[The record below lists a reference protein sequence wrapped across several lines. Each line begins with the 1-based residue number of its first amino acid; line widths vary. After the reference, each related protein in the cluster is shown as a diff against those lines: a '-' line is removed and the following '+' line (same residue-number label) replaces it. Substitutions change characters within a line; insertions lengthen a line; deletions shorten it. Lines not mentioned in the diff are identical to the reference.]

1 MIPYGRQSIDADDI
15 EAVARALQS
24 DYLTTGPMVEA
35 FEQAFA
41 EAVGA
46 KYAVA
51 VNNGTA
57 ALHLAMLVAGIG
69 SGDRVVT
76 SPNTFLA
83 SANCAAMVG
92 AIPDF
97 VDIDPISYNLCS
109 QALAEGW
116 QVDTKAV
123 VAVAYGGQACDMPAI
138 AELAR
143 AKGALVIEDGCHGV
157 GGGFAVDDKAYKI
170 GGHPWADMTT
180 FSFHPVKG
188 MTTGEG
194 GMLVSNNLSYA
205 QQARKLRSHGM
216 TRNAGEFI
224 GFGSEHSAMMEQG
237 TWYYEMQALGYN
249 YRLSDVQ
256 CALGLSQLKKL
267 PTFIQRRREIVARYN
282 AAFADVTCLQPP
294 QLRAVKDVNLISWH
308 LYTVLIDFAALGRS
322 RSIVMHQLREMGI
335 ATQVLYIPVYLQ
347 PYYQQAFGYRAGKCP
362 RAEAYYQQALSLP
375 LFPGLSD
382 EEVQHTIN
390 SVYQVFKGCGVA
402 MNA

>member
-1 MIPYGRQSIDADDI
+1 MIPYGRQSIDTDDI
-15 EAVARALQS
+15 AAVTRVLQS
-24 DYLTTGPMVEA
+24 DFLTTGPMVEA

-51 VNNGTA
+51 VSHGTA

-69 SGDRVVT
+69 AGDRVVT

-83 SANCAAMVG
+83 SANCVAMVG

-109 QALAEGW
+109 KALAEGW
-116 QVDTKAV
+116 QSDTKAV

-138 AELAR
+138 AKLAR

-157 GGGFAVDDKAYKI
+157 GGGFAVDGKAYKI

-180 FSFHPVKG
+180 FSFHPVKS

-194 GMLVSNNLSYA
+194 GMLVTNNPAYA

-216 TRNAGEFI
+216 TRNSEEFV
-224 GFGSEHSAMMEQG
+224 GLGSGCSAMQEQG
-237 TWYYEMQALGYN
+237 DWYYEMQALGYN
-249 YRLSDVQ
+249 YRLCDVQ

-267 PTFIQRRREIVARYN
+267 PTFKRRRREIVARYN
-282 AAFADVTCLQPP
+282 AAFADISCLQTP
-294 QLRAVKDVNLISWH
+294 QLRSAKDVDLISWH
-308 LYTVLIDFAALGRS
+308 LYTVLVDFTSLGRS
-322 RSIVMHQLREMGI
+322 RNDIMHQLREMGI

-347 PYYQQAFGYRAGKCP
+347 PYYQQTFGYREGQCP
-362 RAEAYYQQALSLP
+362 LAEAYYLKALSLP
-375 LFPGLSD
+375 LFPGMSD
-382 EEVQHTIN
+382 VEVQHTIN
-390 SVYQVFKGCGVA
+390 SVYEVFKGGGA
-402 MNA
+402 A

>member
-1 MIPYGRQSIDADDI
+1 MIPYGRQSIDKDDI
-15 EAVARALQS
+15 AAVTRALQS

-51 VNNGTA
+51 VSHGTA

-69 SGDRVVT
+69 PGDRVVT

-109 QALAEGW
+109 QALAEDW
-116 QVDTKAV
+116 QSDTKAV

-138 AELAR
+138 AAIAR
-143 AKGALVIEDGCHGV
+143 AKGAIVIEDGCHGV
-157 GGGFAVDDKAYKI
+157 GGGFAVDGKAYKI
-170 GGHPWADMTT
+170 GGHPWADITT
-180 FSFHPVKG
+180 FSFHPVKS

-194 GMLVSNNLSYA
+194 GMLVTNNPSYA

-216 TRNAGEFI
+216 TRNSEDFVGL
-224 GFGSEHSAMMEQG
+224 GSERSAMQEQG
-237 TWYYEMQALGYN
+237 AWYYEMQALGYN
-249 YRLSDVQ
+249 YRLSDLLNNQ
-256 CALGLSQLKKL
+256 CALGLSQLEKL
-267 PTFIQRRREIVARYN
+267 PTFKQRRREIVARYN
-282 AAFADVTCLQPP
+282 AAFADISCLQTP
-294 QLRAVKDVNLISWH
+294 QLRSAKDIDLISWH
-308 LYTVLIDFAALGRS
+308 LYTVLIDFNALGRS
-322 RSIVMHQLREMGI
+322 RSNMTHQLREMGI

-347 PYYQQAFGYRAGKCP
+347 PYYQQAFGYRVGQCP
-362 RAEAYYQQALSLP
+362 QAEAFYLQALSLP
-375 LFPGLSD
+375 LFPGMTD
-382 EEVQHTIN
+382 VEVQHTIN
-390 SVYQVFKGCGVA
+390 SVYKVFKGCGVA
-402 MNA
+402 